1 MPFASDSTPARMAV
15 GRYGL
20 GFRYRG
26 MAAAAFRAS
35 SPRLTTSVRFGSVS
49 DIRTGAQQPDQRVA
63 EMEPMDEMERTRAIA
78 AEAERIRTAVLA
90 SRDFASSLFDQLRR
104 DGLDDPGVS
113 RDTYGP
119 GEQRAHETCAAAAA
133 SMRLAIERDPAAN
146 LYMTLPGLD
155 TNEKRIVIGS
165 HLDSVP
171 HGGNFDGAAGVV
183 AGLVA
188 IQALRRL
195 GVTPRRDVTVMGI
208 RAEESIW
215 FQVSYI
221 GSRSALGTLPDGSL
235 EVRRID
241 TGRTLAEHIAD
252 CGGDPARIAEG
263 QRFLDP
269 SRLHAFLELHIEQA
283 PSLVEAGCPVGIGTG
298 IPGNFRYPDAR
309 IEGSN
314 DHVGL
319 PRRFRR
325 DAALA
330 GAEFAIALDGVWEEY
345 EARGIPMAC
354 TIGRF
359 HTDARQHG
367 LTIVPGAFHFSL
379 DVRAYDEAVLA
390 ELDRR
395 VDAIIA
401 SIEQRRGVHF
411 HLGAKARAAV
421 GPVDRG
427 IRTALT
433 RGAAALGIPTIDLGS
448 PASHDAAAFAAC
460 GVKMGLIFVR
470 NANGSHNA
478 SEAMT
483 LEDFLDGTSVLT
495 EWLVTQSI

>member
-1 MPFASDSTPARMAV
+1 MQQTVNVEATNEMDQT
-15 GRYGL
+15 
-20 GFRYRG
+20 
-26 MAAAAFRAS
+26 
-35 SPRLTTSVRFGSVS
+35 
-49 DIRTGAQQPDQRVA
+49 RTLADV
-63 EMEPMDEMERTRAIA
+63 
-78 AEAERIRTAVLA
+78 AERIRAAVMA
-90 SRDFASSLFDQLRR
+90 SREFASGLFDQLRR
-104 DGLDDPGVS
+104 DGQDEPGVS

-119 GEQRAHETCAAAAA
+119 GEQRAHETCAAAAVA
-133 SMRLAIERDPAAN
+133 MGLTIERDPAAN
-146 LYMTLPGLD
+146 LYMTMPGLD
-155 TNEKRIVIGS
+155 ASEKRIVIGS

-221 GSRSALGTLPDGSL
+221 GSRAALGTLPDGSL
-235 EVRRID
+235 DVRRID
-241 TGRTLAEHIAD
+241 TGRTLADHIAD
-252 CGGDPARIAEG
+252 CGGDPASIRSG
-263 QRFLDP
+263 SRYLDP
-269 SRLHAFLELHIEQA
+269 ARLHAFLELHIEQA

-298 IPGNFRYPDAR
+298 IPGNFRYPDAW

-330 GAEFAIALDGVWEEY
+330 GAEFAMALDAMWQEY
-345 EARGIPMAC
+345 DTRGIPMAC

-359 HTDARQHG
+359 HTDPKQHG
-367 LTIVPGAFHFSL
+367 LTIVPGTFHFSL

-390 ELDRR
+390 ELDQR

-401 SIEQRRGVHF
+401 GIQRRRAVRF
-411 HLGAKARAAV
+411 HPGTKARAAV
-421 GPVDRG
+421 GPVDAG
-427 IRTALT
+427 IRASLT
-433 RGAAALGIPTIDLGS
+433 RGAASLGIETIELGS

-460 GVKMGLIFVR
+460 GVRMGLIFVR

-483 LEDFLDGTSVLT
+483 IEDFLDGAAVLT
-495 EWLVTQSI
+495 EWLVTHSI